1 MANHQRSWTLPPSQK
16 PVARLFIFHGT
27 HEHCGK
33 PCYAELAAAAN
44 ARGIEAFAIDFHGH
58 GLNTNGARG
67 DFGPLDDAINEAVAL
82 VVKERGELP
91 FAIFGHSL
99 GSMVSFL
106 AAHKLATDPSLPTPA
121 CVVLS
126 GFAMDSVSPP
136 FGVTALVPVLRAVPS
151 VVRFVCAI
159 LSSVDPTGPACPL
172 PPATELMRC
181 PERAAL
187 TASDKLQYQ
196 GWIMNRTGVALLD
209 ARKRCNE
216 LLSEW
221 GRHFPFLLI
230 HGGADKLCPRSA
242 CDSLIAASPQM
253 DKQLKVYEGYFHET
267 LNDTKERRE
276 RVKGEVVQWLEER
289 LQKGGP
295 PIRSRL

>member
-209 ARKRCNE
+209 ARKRCNA

-221 GRHFPFLLI
+221 GRPLSLSADSWRCGQIVPAERVRQLNRVAADGQAAQGVRGLFPR
-230 HGGADKLCPRSA
+230 D
-242 CDSLIAASPQM
+242 PQR
-253 DKQLKVYEGYFHET
+253 YEGATGEG
-267 LNDTKERRE
+267 EGRSCAVARGAAA
-276 RVKGEVVQWLEER
+276 KGWAAD
-289 LQKGGP
+289 
-295 PIRSRL
+295 